1 MQQEGKTM
9 VDKLAL
15 KATGQEARQP
25 LSFKFNLRAYSLI
38 IALVLI
44 GLIFGFF
51 TDWTFLSSRNLSNLF
66 RQMSVIS
73 ILAIGMTLVIVA
85 GQIDLSVGSLLGLT
99 GGIAAILQVWLGWT
113 TFGAVIAALVVGI
126 VFGACQG
133 WLVAYKKVP
142 SFIVTLGGMMVF
154 RGILLGVSNGETIAP
169 LQDSFKQIG
178 QSYFPYAPG
187 YILGVIM
194 VACMFILT
202 VRKRNKRKKLGLTL
216 AHPTTEFGK
225 VTIYSLLILLFV
237 YMMNRYFGI
246 PVPILIVLV
255 LGLIFTFIATKTGF
269 GRYVYAIGGNAEAA
283 KFSGININRYLLAV
297 FVIMG
302 GLAGVAGVILTGRLN
317 AATVDAGTMNE
328 LDAIAACVIG
338 GTSLMGGTGSIVGSI
353 VGALVM
359 VSLDNGMSMM
369 NIQPFWQY
377 IVKGMILVLAV
388 WMDISAKKK
397 VD

>member
-1 MQQEGKTM
+1 ME
-9 VDKLAL
+9 DKLAIKL
-15 KATGQEARQP
+15 TRQRSEKP

-73 ILAIGMTLVIVA
+73 ILATGMTLVIVA

-99 GGIAAILQVWLGWT
+99 GGIAAILQVWLGWS
-113 TFGAVIAALVVGI
+113 TFTAVIAALIVGVVLG
-126 VFGACQG
+126 GCQG

-154 RGILLGVSNGETIAP
+154 RGILLGVSQGETIAP
-169 LQDSFKQIG
+169 LQESFKEIG
-178 QSYFPYAPG
+178 QSYFPYVPG
-187 YILGVIM
+187 YILGIVM
-194 VACMFILT
+194 VVLLFFFT
-202 VRKRNKRKKLGLTL
+202 VRRRNKRRNLGLTL
-216 AHPTTEFGK
+216 APPIAEYGK
-225 VTIYSLLILLFV
+225 VSLYSFVTLLFV

-255 LGLIFTFIATKTGF
+255 LGLIFSFIAAKTGF

-283 KFSGININRYLLAV
+283 KFSGINIKRYLLLV

-302 GLAGVAGVILTGRLN
+302 ALSAVAGVILTGRLN
-317 AATVDAGTMNE
+317 AATVDAGQMNE

-353 VGALVM
+353 IGALVM

-377 IVKGMILVLAV
+377 IVKGLILVLAV

-397 VD
+397 VE

>member
-1 MQQEGKTM
+1 ME
-9 VDKLAL
+9 DKLAINL
-15 KATGQEARQP
+15 TRQRSEKP

-73 ILAIGMTLVIVA
+73 ILATGMTLVIVA

-99 GGIAAILQVWLGWT
+99 GGIAAILQVWLGWN
-113 TFGAVIAALVVGI
+113 TFTAVIAALIVGVVLG
-126 VFGACQG
+126 GCQG

-154 RGILLGVSNGETIAP
+154 RGILLGVSQGETIAP
-169 LQDSFKQIG
+169 LQDSFKEIG
-178 QSYFPYAPG
+178 QSYFPYVPG
-187 YILGVIM
+187 YILGIVM
-194 VACMFILT
+194 VVLLFFFT
-202 VRKRNKRKKLGLTL
+202 VRKRNKRRNLGLTL
-216 AHPTTEFGK
+216 APPIAEYGK
-225 VTIYSLLILLFV
+225 VSLYSFVTLLFV

-255 LGLIFTFIATKTGF
+255 LGLIFSFIAAKTGF

-283 KFSGININRYLLAV
+283 KFSGINIKRYLLSV

-302 GLAGVAGVILTGRLN
+302 ALSAVAGVILTGRLN
-317 AATVDAGTMNE
+317 AATVDAGQMNE

-353 VGALVM
+353 IGALVM

-377 IVKGMILVLAV
+377 IVKGLILVLAV

-397 VD
+397 VE

>member
-1 MQQEGKTM
+1 ME
-9 VDKLAL
+9 DKLAIKL
-15 KATGQEARQP
+15 TRQRSEKP
-25 LSFKFNLRAYSLI
+25 LSFKFNLRAYTLI

-73 ILAIGMTLVIVA
+73 ILATGMTLVIVA

-99 GGIAAILQVWLGWT
+99 GGIAAILQVWLGWS
-113 TFGAVIAALVVGI
+113 TFTAVIAALIVGVVLG
-126 VFGACQG
+126 GCQG

-154 RGILLGVSNGETIAP
+154 RGILLGVSQGETIAP
-169 LQDSFKQIG
+169 LQDSFKEIG
-178 QSYFPYAPG
+178 QSYFPYVPG
-187 YILGVIM
+187 YILGIVM
-194 VACMFILT
+194 VVLLFFFT
-202 VRKRNKRKKLGLTL
+202 VRKRNKRWNLGLTL
-216 AHPTTEFGK
+216 AHPIAEYGK
-225 VTIYSLLILLFV
+225 VSLYSFVTLLFV

-255 LGLIFTFIATKTGF
+255 LGLIFSFIAAKTGF

-283 KFSGININRYLLAV
+283 KFSGINIKRYLLSV

-302 GLAGVAGVILTGRLN
+302 ALSAVAGVILTGRLN
-317 AATVDAGTMNE
+317 AATVDAGQMNE

-353 VGALVM
+353 IGALVM

-377 IVKGMILVLAV
+377 IVKGLILVLAV

-397 VD
+397 VE

>member
-1 MQQEGKTM
+1 ME
-9 VDKLAL
+9 DKLAIKL
-15 KATGQEARQP
+15 TRQRSEKP

-73 ILAIGMTLVIVA
+73 ILATGMTLVIVA

-99 GGIAAILQVWLGWT
+99 GGIAAILQVWLGWS
-113 TFGAVIAALVVGI
+113 TFTAVIAALIVGVVLG
-126 VFGACQG
+126 GCQG

-154 RGILLGVSNGETIAP
+154 RGILLGVSQGETIAP
-169 LQDSFKQIG
+169 LQDSFKEIG
-178 QSYFPYAPG
+178 QSYFPYVPG
-187 YILGVIM
+187 YILGIVM
-194 VACMFILT
+194 VVLLFFFT
-202 VRKRNKRKKLGLTL
+202 VRRRNKRRNLGLTL
-216 AHPTTEFGK
+216 VPPIAEYGK
-225 VTIYSLLILLFV
+225 VSLYSFVTLLFV

-255 LGLIFTFIATKTGF
+255 LGLIFSFIAAKTGF

-283 KFSGININRYLLAV
+283 KFSGINIKRYLLSV

-302 GLAGVAGVILTGRLN
+302 ALSAVAGVILTGRLN
-317 AATVDAGTMNE
+317 AATVDAGQMNE

-353 VGALVM
+353 IGALVM

-377 IVKGMILVLAV
+377 IVKGLILVLAV

-397 VD
+397 VE

>member
-1 MQQEGKTM
+1 ME
-9 VDKLAL
+9 DKLAIKL
-15 KATGQEARQP
+15 TRQRSEKP

-73 ILAIGMTLVIVA
+73 ILATGMTLVIVA

-99 GGIAAILQVWLGWT
+99 GGIAAILQVWLGWS
-113 TFGAVIAALVVGI
+113 TFTAVIAALIVGVVLG
-126 VFGACQG
+126 GCQG

-154 RGILLGVSNGETIAP
+154 RGILLGVSQGETIAP
-169 LQDSFKQIG
+169 LQDSFKEIG
-178 QSYFPYAPG
+178 QSYFPYVPG
-187 YILGVIM
+187 YILGIVM
-194 VACMFILT
+194 VVLLFFFT
-202 VRKRNKRKKLGLTL
+202 VRRRNKRRNLGLTL
-216 AHPTTEFGK
+216 VPPIAEYGK
-225 VTIYSLLILLFV
+225 VSLYSFVTLLFV

-255 LGLIFTFIATKTGF
+255 LGLIFSFIAAKTGF

-283 KFSGININRYLLAV
+283 KFSGINIKRYLLSV

-302 GLAGVAGVILTGRLN
+302 ALSAVAGVILTGRLN
-317 AATVDAGTMNE
+317 AATVDAGQMNE

-353 VGALVM
+353 IGALVM

-377 IVKGMILVLAV
+377 IVKGLILVLAV
-388 WMDISAKKK
+388 WMDISAKNK
-397 VD
+397 VE